1 MDPDDRRYDDE
12 QLALVLRRAVELERN
27 AHGTPPAL
35 RPSPAGG
42 FTATEIRAIAAE
54 AGIDAGAVERALQTF
69 DAAPP
74 SAVARLAG
82 GPVHLRRDATL
93 PGRLTDDV
101 QARLVGRI
109 RREAA
114 HHGVVV
120 PEGHSLVWRTVGQ
133 PTQLDVVVEPE
144 EASARVSVTAD
155 RTASAGLTVFGSFA
169 AWLVAAGITG
179 GVLDPTGG
187 PAAAVIL
194 GTAVA
199 GGAATAR
206 TLWSW
211 STRRLRDRMDRLL
224 AAVAGGLDDPA
235 G

>member
-1 MDPDDRRYDDE
+1 MDPDTRRYDDE

-27 AHGTPPAL
+27 GHATPPAL

-42 FTATEIRAIAAE
+42 FTATDIRSIAAE
-54 AGIDAGAVERALQTF
+54 AGIDAGAVERALRTF
-69 DAAPP
+69 DVAPP
-74 SAVARLAG
+74 SGVARLAG

-93 PGRLTDDV
+93 PGRLTDEV
-101 QARLVGRI
+101 HGRLVGRI

-120 PEGHSLVWRTVGQ
+120 PEGGTLVWRTVGQ
-133 PTQLDVVVEPE
+133 PTQLDVVVEPDE
-144 EASARVSVTAD
+144 GSARVAVTAD
-155 RTASAGLTVFGSFA
+155 RKGSAGLTVFGSFA
-169 AWLVAAGITG
+169 AWLVGAGITG
-179 GVLDPTGG
+179 AVLDPTGG
-187 PAAAVIL
+187 AGAALIL

-206 TLWSW
+206 TLWAW

-224 AAVAGGLDDPA
+224 EAVAEGLDAPP